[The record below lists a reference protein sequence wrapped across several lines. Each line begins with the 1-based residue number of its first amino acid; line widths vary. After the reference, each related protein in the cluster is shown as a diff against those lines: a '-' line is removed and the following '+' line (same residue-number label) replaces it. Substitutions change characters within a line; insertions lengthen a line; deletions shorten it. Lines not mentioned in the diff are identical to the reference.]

1 MFFNSLGIP
10 TVTVPQPQYSINSGS
25 SVTLQCSYTAN
36 PVATNV
42 YWEKTSANQV
52 TTISTAI
59 SKYSGSTVQSPS
71 LIINDADETDEATYV
86 CKVTNSVGTG
96 ISTSTFL
103 DVIGSK

>member
-1 MFFNSLGIP
+1 M
-10 TVTVPQPQYSINSGS
+10 
-25 SVTLQCSYTAN
+25 TLQCSYTAN

-52 TTISTAI
+52 TTISTAT

-71 LIINDADETDEATYV
+71 LIINNADETDEATYV
-86 CKVTNSVGTG
+86 CKVTNNVGTG
-96 ISTSTFL
+96 ISNPTFL